1 LPQRL
6 NKGFFTIIPAG
17 ILTIASISKFCN
29 NDLLQQHGTEEEDK
43 ASHNPDILIFSG
55 TGISDESH
63 EHCLYRVVLYIARQ
77 PSVEM

>member
-6 NKGFFTIIPAG
+6 HQGFFTIIPAG

-43 ASHNPDILIFSG
+43 ARHNPDMLIFSG
-55 TGISDESH
+55 TGISDE
-63 EHCLYRVVLYIARQ
+63 RVINIAYTEGFSTL
-77 PSVEM
+77 PSSQV

>member
-6 NKGFFTIIPAG
+6 NQGFFTIIPAG

-55 TGISDESH
+55 TRISDE
-63 EHCLYRVVLYIARQ
+63 RVMNIAYTEWFSTL
-77 PSVEM
+77 PSSQV

>member
-6 NKGFFTIIPAG
+6 NQGFFTIIPAG

-43 ASHNPDILIFSG
+43 ASHNPDMLTFSG
-55 TGISDESH
+55 TGISDE
-63 EHCLYRVVLYIARQ
+63 RVINIAYTEWFSTL
-77 PSVEM
+77 PSSQV

>member
-6 NKGFFTIIPAG
+6 NEGFFTIIPAG

-55 TGISDESH
+55 TGISDE
-63 EHCLYRVVLYIARQ
+63 RVMNIAYTDWFSTL
-77 PSVEM
+77 PSSQV